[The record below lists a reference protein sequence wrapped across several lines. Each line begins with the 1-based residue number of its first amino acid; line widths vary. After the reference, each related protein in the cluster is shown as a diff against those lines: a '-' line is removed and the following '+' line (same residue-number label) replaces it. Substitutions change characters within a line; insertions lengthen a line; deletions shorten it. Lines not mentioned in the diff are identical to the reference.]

1 MGDRHLHDQEKQ
13 EEKTMIALVDCNNFY
28 ASCERAFNPNWNNR
42 PVVVLSNND
51 GCVIARSNEAK
62 ALGIKMGVPAYQ
74 IKNEIE
80 RYGIGVFSSNYTLY
94 GDMSNRVMTML
105 SSYSPNIEVYSIDEC
120 FLDFSGFERYDLKEY
135 GEEIVRTVSKG
146 TGIPVSMGIAPTKTL
161 AKVANKFAKKYKG
174 YKGVCIIDTEEKRI
188 EALKRT
194 EIGDVWGIGHRYTK
208 RLALYGV
215 STAYDFAQMPK
226 AWVRQQMTVVGERTW
241 KELNGEPCIDL
252 ELVTPDKKQICTS
265 RAFGEAISEIE
276 GLEEAVSS
284 YASICAGKLR
294 KQRSCAQ
301 VLMVF
306 IHTNNFREDLP
317 QYFQNCVVKLPVP
330 TNNTPE
336 IVHYALIA
344 LRNIYRKGYFQKKAG
359 VIIIDIVPDSAIQQN
374 MFDNV
379 DRERQKKL
387 MKVVDRLNSGF
398 NRNNLTLAVQGGRR
412 KWKLKQEL
420 LSPCYTT
427 RLSDIINIK

>member
-1 MGDRHLHDQEKQ
+1 MGNRHLHDQEKQ

-135 GEEIVRTVSKG
+135 GEDIVRAVTKG

-344 LRNIYRKGYFQKKAG
+344 LRNIYRKGYFFKKAG

-420 LSPCYTT
+420 LSPCSTT

>member
-1 MGDRHLHDQEKQ
+1 
-13 EEKTMIALVDCNNFY
+13 MIALVDCNNFY

-120 FLDFSGFERYDLKEY
+120 FLDFSGFERYNLKEY

-301 VLMVF
+301 ALMVF

-317 QYFQNCVVKLPVP
+317 QYFQNCVVKLPLP

-344 LRNIYRKGYFQKKAG
+344 LRNIYRKGYF
-359 VIIIDIVPDSAIQQN
+359 S
-374 MFDNV
+374 
-379 DRERQKKL
+379 
-387 MKVVDRLNSGF
+387 
-398 NRNNLTLAVQGGRR
+398 R
-412 KWKLKQEL
+412 KPGL
-420 LSPCYTT
+420 LSSISFLIVRSSKTCSITWIE
-427 RLSDIINIK
+427 RDKRSS

>member
-1 MGDRHLHDQEKQ
+1 MGNRHLHDQEKQ

-252 ELVTPDKKQICTS
+252 ELVTPNKKQICTS

-344 LRNIYRKGYFQKKAG
+344 LRNIYRKGYFFKKAG